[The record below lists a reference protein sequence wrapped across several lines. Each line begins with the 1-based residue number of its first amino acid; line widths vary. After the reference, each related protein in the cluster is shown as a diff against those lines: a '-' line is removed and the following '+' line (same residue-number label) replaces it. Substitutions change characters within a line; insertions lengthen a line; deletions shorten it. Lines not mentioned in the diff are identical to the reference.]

1 MDVKTLCLGILTAG
15 EASGYDIKKYFECTF
30 RHFAVAGYGSI
41 YPALADLTD
50 KGLVTCHEEPQAG
63 RPARKV
69 YRLTEAGRKTFE
81 DSLVRTPPRH
91 KVRSEFLVLMYFAHL
106 LPPDRLDAIFDERLA
121 EIHSNIDMLEDYQNQ
136 IESGEERVPTGVEF
150 GVSFGL
156 ALNRAAKEEIHKY
169 RERVVEAARRGEDAH
184 IPPACKGHEDTGNE
198 D

>member
-41 YPALADLTD
+41 YPALAELTE
-50 KGLVTCHEEPQAG
+50 KGLVTCREEPQTG
-63 RPARKV
+63 RPARKI
-69 YRLTEAGRKTFE
+69 YRLTGDGRKAFE

-106 LPPDRLDAIFDERLA
+106 LPPERLDAIFDERLA
-121 EIHSNIDMLEDYQNQ
+121 DIHSNIEMLEDYRQQ

-150 GVSFGL
+150 GVNFGL
-156 ALNRAAKEEIHKY
+156 ALNRAAKDEIHKH
-169 RERVVEAARRGEDAH
+169 RDRVVDGARRGEDAH
-184 IPPACKGHEDTGNE
+184 IPPARESHENTDNE